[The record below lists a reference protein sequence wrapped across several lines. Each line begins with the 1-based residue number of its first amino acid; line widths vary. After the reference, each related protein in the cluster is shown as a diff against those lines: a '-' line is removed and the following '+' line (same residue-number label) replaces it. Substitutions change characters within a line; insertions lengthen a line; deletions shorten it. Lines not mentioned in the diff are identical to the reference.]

1 MGRNPRQRPARL
13 AAKLLQ
19 IRESLGLSQNQM
31 IRRLGFAG
39 ELIQSHIS
47 AYEQGGEKGRE
58 PPLGVL
64 LEYARAAGTTVE
76 VLIDD
81 RLNLELPGRKPAPS
95 KRGVGSKRAQ
105 ARPRKTSSLK
115 RKKGAE

>member
-64 LEYARAAGTTVE
+64 LEYARAVGTTVE
-76 VLIDD
+76 TLIDD
-81 RLNLELPGRKPAPS
+81 RLNLELPGGKPTRSERGRGKKRVQAQPRKPAP
-95 KRGVGSKRAQ
+95 
-105 ARPRKTSSLK
+105 LK
-115 RKKGAE
+115 GKKGKK